1 MNNNLVDAVQFTC
14 EGVISILSLFS
25 LGVLI
30 KENNRLKTEVKRKF
44 YRCFVVLAIA
54 CIAGWCSLLM
64 NGHSQNYVLLH
75 AFIKSLD
82 YIFFPYVCVTVADM
96 VNYTKHRKKIMSII
110 IGNAIFE
117 LISIFT
123 KWSFYIDSNY
133 IYAAGQYHF
142 IYHITIYISILY
154 LALAFINYGR
164 SFKRENLF
172 SFISIITVL
181 LVAVVLQE
189 AFSIRVMFT
198 GVPPAII
205 LLFIHINEFSQL
217 KFDEEMEMKNK
228 IIATDSLT
236 GIGSRFAYN
245 NSILEMQKQNL
256 PQDFVVIAADVNGLK
271 YINDNFGH
279 IEGDKVICAA
289 ADCLSKA
296 FSKYGKCYRTG
307 GDEYA
312 IFANIERN
320 MIDLLMKDFNEHV
333 NNWNGGETKLSISI
347 GYCYAFDT
355 NDKTIDSTIKNA
367 DEKMYKSKS
376 EYYSTSGLDRRHKQ

>member
-1 MNNNLVDAVQFTC
+1 MNNNLVDALQFTC
-14 EGVISILSLFS
+14 EGVISILSLLS
-25 LGVLI
+25 LGILI
-30 KENNRLKTEVKRKF
+30 KENNRLKKEMKNRF

-54 CIAGWCSLLM
+54 CIAGWASLLM
-64 NGHSQNYVLLH
+64 NEHSQNYVLLH
-75 AFIKSLD
+75 AFVKSLD

-96 VNYTKHRKKIMSII
+96 VNYTKHRKIIMTVII
-110 IGNAIFE
+110 ANAIFE
-117 LISIFT
+117 LLSIFT
-123 KWSFYIDSNY
+123 KWSFFIDSNY
-133 IYAAGQYHF
+133 IYAAGPYHF
-142 IYHITIYISILY
+142 VYHITIYLSIFY

-164 SFKRENLF
+164 SFKKENLL
-172 SFISIITVL
+172 SFLSIITVL

-245 NSILEMQKQNL
+245 NAILEMQKQEL
-256 PQDFVVIAADVNGLK
+256 SQDFVVIAADVNGLK
-271 YINDNFGH
+271 YVNDNYGH
-279 IEGDKVICAA
+279 IEGDKIICAA
-289 ADCLSKA
+289 ADCLSKV
-296 FSKYGKCYRTG
+296 FSNCGKCYRTG

-312 IFANIERN
+312 VFANISKDK
-320 MIDLLMKDFNEHV
+320 IDSLIQEFNKHV
-333 NNWNGGETKLSISI
+333 NNWNGGATKLSISI
-347 GYCYAFDT
+347 GYCYACDSRD
-355 NDKTIDSTIKNA
+355 NTIDSTIKDS

-376 EYYSTSGLDRRHKQ
+376 EYYSTSGFDRRKK